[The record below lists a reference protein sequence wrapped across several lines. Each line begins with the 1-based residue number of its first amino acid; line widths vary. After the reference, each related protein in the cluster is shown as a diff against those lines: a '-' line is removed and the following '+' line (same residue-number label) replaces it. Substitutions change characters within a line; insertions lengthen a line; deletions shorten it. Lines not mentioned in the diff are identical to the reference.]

1 MKYPR
6 RAPEPNPIETF
17 QAVTE
22 LAARGTFA
30 AAGLAL
36 RGLLADA
43 AEKLDIGQGKVQL
56 TFHRESEGKWMWKA
70 TAERDGATIFGRP
83 AENPIEAVRH
93 LFEP

>member
-6 RAPEPNPIETF
+6 KPPEQNPIETF

-30 AAGLAL
+30 AASLAL

-43 AEKLDIGQGKVQL
+43 AEKLDIGQGKVEFVFRRQPD
-56 TFHRESEGKWMWKA
+56 GKWMWEA
-70 TAERDGATIFGRP
+70 FAEVDSQRIIGAP

-93 LFEP
+93 LLEQ